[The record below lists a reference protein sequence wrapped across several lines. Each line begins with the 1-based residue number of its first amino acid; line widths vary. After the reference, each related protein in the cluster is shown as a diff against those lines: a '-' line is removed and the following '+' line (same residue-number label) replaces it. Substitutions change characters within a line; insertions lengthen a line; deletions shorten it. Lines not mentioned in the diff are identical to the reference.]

1 MLVRAVSASDL
12 VDYLGVAHYVLA
24 FTAYIIWLSKVWKV
38 FIVLIFI
45 HLQLTFFYFLF
56 LPGNCFVSCK

>member
-45 HLQLTFFYFLF
+45 HLQLTFLF
-56 LPGNCFVSCK
+56 FIFAW

>member
-1 MLVRAVSASDL
+1 MVVYRIMLVRAVSVSDL

-45 HLQLTFFYFLF
+45 HLQLTLFLF
-56 LPGNCFVSCK
+56 FFFAW